1 MLDTTVVSLRKCY
14 FLNRASLSSG
24 CNLETTPKK
33 PTNYTLIIVPILIVI
48 AIGAGIGLA
57 SAGIYQLTSGSPI
70 FSLSSSTTGGSS
82 VSVSIPN
89 GIGYSQGLNYI
100 PSSVTVAKG
109 GSVVWKNNDPVPHTV
124 TATSWPSGA
133 SGFDSGNMNPNATY
147 TVTFTVAGAYNYVCS
162 YHPWMH
168 GTVTVTG

>member
-1 MLDTTVVSLRKCY
+1 
-14 FLNRASLSSG
+14 
-24 CNLETTPKK
+24 LETAPKK
-33 PTNYTLIIVPILIVI
+33 ITNYTIIIVPVLIVI
-48 AIGAGIGLA
+48 AIGACIGLA
-57 SAGIYQLTSGSPI
+57 SAGIYQLATGSPI

-82 VSVSIPN
+82 VSVSMPN
-89 GIGYSQGLNYI
+89 GVGTSQGLNYV
-100 PSSVTVAKG
+100 PASVTVAKG

-133 SGFDSGNMNPNATY
+133 SGFDSGNMDPNATY
-147 TVTFTVAGAYNYVCS
+147 TVTFTVDGSYNYVCS